1 MSILGSLL
9 SIVSVFR
16 KVADMAYSF
25 FKWRTSRCRKLM
37 RKIELVDRDLSM
49 ALREGRVTDA
59 NILAE
64 ERRKLYEAYRG
75 CGDVEVSEDYE

>member
-1 MSILGSLL
+1 
-9 SIVSVFR
+9 
-16 KVADMAYSF
+16 
-25 FKWRTSRCRKLM
+25 M

-64 ERRKLYEAYRG
+64 ERRKLYESYRG